1 MLKKKLNDIIY
12 SDYLTPDEKEM
23 YCYYYKGDR
32 YDYGTYV
39 AGWEFNSPYEEK
51 ECYRERLEQLK
62 DNIKASISFL
72 NLPVSDEKG
81 KLAKAI
87 LKYLET
93 IKI

>member
-1 MLKKKLNDIIY
+1 MLKEKLNQIIY
-12 SDYLTPDEKEM
+12 SDELTEDEKEF
-23 YCYYYKGDR
+23 YCHYYKGDR
-32 YDYGTYV
+32 YDYGVYG
-39 AGWEFNSPYEEK
+39 AGWEFNSDYEEK